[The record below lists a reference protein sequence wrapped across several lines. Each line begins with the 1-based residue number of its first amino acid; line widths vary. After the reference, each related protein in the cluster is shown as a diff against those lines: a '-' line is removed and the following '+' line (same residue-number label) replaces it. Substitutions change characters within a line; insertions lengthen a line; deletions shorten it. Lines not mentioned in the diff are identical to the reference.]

1 MPLID
6 PRDRLIV
13 ALDVPDVASAEHVI
27 DTLGGEVSFYKVGM
41 ELAYGGGFG
50 LMHLLVGR
58 GKKVFLDLKIHDIP
72 NTVQRAVAQVAG
84 LGATFLTV
92 HAYPQTMDAAVAGAA
107 GTGLHILAV
116 TVLTSSDDDDLARAG
131 YAFGV
136 ADLVQ
141 RRGAQAKACG
151 VSGLVASPG
160 EAAALRASLGND
172 IYLVAPGIRP
182 GGVTS
187 DDQKRIATPT
197 QAIRNGADYLVVGRP
212 IVQATDPRAAATA
225 IIREIDRAAAA

>member
-1 MPLID
+1 
-6 PRDRLIV
+6 
-13 ALDVPDVASAEHVI
+13 
-27 DTLGGEVSFYKVGM
+27 
-41 ELAYGGGFG
+41 
-50 LMHLLVGR
+50 
-58 GKKVFLDLKIHDIP
+58 
-72 NTVQRAVAQVAG
+72 
-84 LGATFLTV
+84 
-92 HAYPQTMDAAVAGAA
+92 MDAAVVGAA
-107 GTGLHILAV
+107 GTELRILAV

-160 EAAALRASLGND
+160 EAAALRASLGTE
-172 IYLVAPGIRP
+172 IRLVTPGIRP
-182 GGVTS
+182 GGAPL

-212 IVQATDPRAAATA
+212 IVQAADPRAAAIA
-225 IIREIDRAAAA
+225 IVREIDRAASA